1 MNRGPNSSFVNQQTL
16 STLPLEL
23 IHALNQAC
31 LLHLL
36 ATDPE
41 SVLPPGKTPL
51 SMLAHAQVGLPD
63 EPPGRG
69 GQDTA
74 LLGRVKEVAHKAF
87 WTEALEALSSPI
99 PSVQLPRLKCLYG
112 DILEALSP
120 LFPPNHQIVQAL
132 SLPFPP
138 TSSPL
143 QSARVFLKEIV
154 VALRERCAPL
164 RDDMVDEL
172 LRKLDDPFPV
182 YAPKV
187 IDANHIDA
195 TQPSSQAQPPSPL
208 AQLLVD
214 VMQSILSLVEIM
226 KSDLSTFVLGN
237 MTDAQLKQLV
247 IEQAKLRER
256 RVVLDIWGAQK
267 SGGDHQ
273 IKEIWQSW
281 LVGAP
286 ETATSTPN
294 GIPEKK
300 KWITALVNALCSD
313 RPLSCDLPR
322 QADLTREALSE
333 EDTGQPQNQLPPQF
347 LLSAPALLYI
357 QNLIQA
363 IVIAA
368 SLRSLTRL
376 HPVLRSSDQEPHYD
390 FMNQIWVLLKA
401 EIDSNAIDNTNG
413 GTKIN
418 NLADEV
424 IRARTLSS
432 GKPEPAE
439 EAQLRAAV
447 ERTLRPQDPVFLLL
461 LRRLMGAIEARLL
474 SIITEKQGQAKRTFP
489 VSMQTGRNPDQDRN
503 TNTKWPR
510 LSFPE
515 RPAFS
520 STKNAS
526 STVIAPVV
534 RGFEEPVL
542 RNALEEVVLKLG
554 SCVDWVEFV
563 WEDSMMFST

>member
-1 MNRGPNSSFVNQQTL
+1 
-16 STLPLEL
+16 
-23 IHALNQAC
+23 
-31 LLHLL
+31 
-36 ATDPE
+36 
-41 SVLPPGKTPL
+41 
-51 SMLAHAQVGLPD
+51 
-63 EPPGRG
+63 
-69 GQDTA
+69 
-74 LLGRVKEVAHKAF
+74 
-87 WTEALEALSSPI
+87 
-99 PSVQLPRLKCLYG
+99 
-112 DILEALSP
+112 
-120 LFPPNHQIVQAL
+120 
-132 SLPFPP
+132 
-138 TSSPL
+138 
-143 QSARVFLKEIV
+143 V
-154 VALRERCAPL
+154 VALHERCAPL

-172 LRKLDDPFPV
+172 LRKLDDPSPV
-182 YAPKV
+182 YTPKV
-187 IDANHIDA
+187 IDPNHIDA
-195 TQPSSQAQPPSPL
+195 TRSSNQAQPLSPL

-214 VMQSILSLVEIM
+214 VMQSILSLIEIM
-226 KSDLSTFVLGN
+226 KSDLSTFVFGN

-256 RVVLDIWGAQK
+256 SVVLDIWGTQE
-267 SGGDHQ
+267 SRGDHT

-281 LVGAP
+281 LAGMP

-300 KWITALVNALCSD
+300 KWITALINALCSD

-322 QADLTREALSE
+322 QADIIMEASSE
-333 EDTGQPQNQLPPQF
+333 EDTRQPRNQLPPQF
-347 LLSAPALLYI
+347 LFSAPALLYI

-376 HPVLRSSDQEPHYD
+376 HPVLRSRDQEPQYD

-401 EIDSNAIDNTNG
+401 EIDSNAIDTTNG
-413 GTKIN
+413 ETKII

-432 GKPEPAE
+432 GKPEPGE

-474 SIITEKQGQAKRTFP
+474 SNITEKQAKRTFP
-489 VSMQTGRNPDQDRN
+489 ESMQTGRNPDQDRN
-503 TNTKWPR
+503 TKRPK

-515 RPAFS
+515 RPAYPS
-520 STKNAS
+520 PKNAS
-526 STVIAPVV
+526 STVITPVV
-534 RGFEEPVL
+534 RGFEDPVL
-542 RNALEEVVLKLG
+542 RNALEEVVLKLD

-563 WEDSMMFST
+563 WEDSM